1 MNAIFVKYLSMMAIL
16 LLLQPSSGH
25 AQQNVAYRSNAAA
38 KTRPYRLLTEGRQV
52 TIRCTQRLESVMV
65 WTSGGHRVIEQKD
78 IKKEEFQFQL
88 TVPARV
94 YFIMIRLSD
103 GSSYSEKF
111 GVQQI

>member
-1 MNAIFVKYLSMMAIL
+1 MNTLLVKYLSMLTIL
-16 LLLQPSSGH
+16 LLLQPSTGH
-25 AQQNVAYRSNAAA
+25 AQQTASYRSHVTA
-38 KTRPYRLLTEGRQV
+38 KSRPYRLLTAGRQV
-52 TIRCTQRLESVMV
+52 TIRCTQRLESIMV

-88 TVPARV
+88 TVPARA